1 MNTISE
7 LHNKWL
13 GGELVSGV
21 KFLMN
26 DYVVIASGNHAGLSG
41 SVVSIIKFEPNPIYT
56 LETETNGD
64 LEVRESEI
72 HYP

>member
-1 MNTISE
+1 MNTAPE

-21 KFLMN
+21 NFLMN
-26 DYVVIASGNHAGLSG
+26 DYVVVASGKHAGLSG
-41 SVVSIIKFEPNPIYT
+41 SVVSIIKFEPNPLYT

-64 LEVRESEI
+64 IEVRESEI
-72 HYP
+72 QYP